1 VSTARDSARV
11 LGGGLAVAV
20 LAALAVIA
28 LGAGGPLRHWFAL
41 QPAAPP
47 SRGLLDVALS
57 NLRVVSAGITAA
69 VAIRL
74 WPRARPLADIA
85 LTALLAVNA
94 ALVGAALAAYG
105 SVLWAH
111 AAAHT
116 ALELLAAALVGGA
129 YLRTRRDQQAHV
141 RLLAGCS
148 PAAALV
154 LAAAALLETQAGL

>member
-11 LGGGLAVAV
+11 LGGGLAVAA

-28 LGAGGPLRHWFAL
+28 LDAGGPLRDWFAL

-85 LTALLAVNA
+85 LTALLTVNA

-105 SVLWAH
+105 PVLWAH

-116 ALELLAAALVGGA
+116 ALELLAAALVGAA

-141 RLLAGCS
+141 LLLAGCAA
-148 PAAALV
+148 AAALV
-154 LAAAALLETQAGL
+154 LATAALLETQARL